1 MWVSKMEYDAL
12 LQTVEDTNKL
22 VREIYSDIWYYTHLY
37 EDLK

>member
-22 VREIYSDIWYYTHLY
+22 VREIYSDIWY
-37 EDLK
+37 

>member
-22 VREIYSDIWYYTHLY
+22 VIKKLY
-37 EDLK
+37 ISF